1 MKYSPLQN
9 DRESLYLNKGRSK
22 TNFFDEVG
30 TVECHI
36 LVRMESNQAY
46 SHF

>member
-9 DRESLYLNKGRSK
+9 DRESLNLNKGRSK

-36 LVRMESNQAY
+36 LVWSRIKHTRISK
-46 SHF
+46 